1 MRSTF
6 MDMMEETD
14 LRVDKVD
21 KVDSA
26 QIFHKLS
33 FEFSFLSFEYS
44 RISRQAISFSQFY
57 ER

>member
-21 KVDSA
+21 DSA